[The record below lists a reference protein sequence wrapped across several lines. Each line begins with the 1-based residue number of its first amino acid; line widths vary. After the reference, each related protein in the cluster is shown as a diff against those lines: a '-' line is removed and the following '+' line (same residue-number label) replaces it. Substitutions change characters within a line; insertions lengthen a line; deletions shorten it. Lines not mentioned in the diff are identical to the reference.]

1 MKRMILHKKYTPLLN
16 RMFTPWMFALCMV
29 GVLVNAV
36 LINMVA
42 YFSLPLYL
50 DNVGSVLV
58 CVMGGSLPGMFIG
71 FLTNICNSLSTPMS
85 MYYGILT
92 VWIAWTAYLFSRYG
106 LLRSF
111 WGYVAMAIVFAFIGG
126 SVGAGITWFLYGG
139 SFGDS
144 TTSAVAVWLH
154 AHGLSVFAA
163 QFWASTFI
171 DVPDKLLTVLPIYL
185 FTRFYPKRL
194 YDKFPLS
201 YLYDRSLSEAEAIHA
216 QQPFHIRSHSLNSK
230 ITTILVVVSASIGIV
245 SAGVGIFHYTNQQLE
260 HYRTWAVDT
269 SRLAARTLSGDKIDA
284 FLASG
289 GHADGYTQSRND
301 LRNFF
306 DNVSGVAFV
315 YVYQI
320 QPDGAHVVFDF
331 DTATVPADP
340 IASVIP
346 VDPSLLK
353 YRGDLLAGREI
364 PAVVS
369 HDQYGWL
376 MTAYTPVKDSE
387 GRTTAYVGVDISLDG
402 YVADLLIYSI
412 QTAAMIFG
420 LIIIFAAFSIWF
432 VQRKL
437 VDPIQ
442 TVLGHAQDFQRSDP
456 EEWLDSTAWLARK
469 ELRTG
474 DEIEELY
481 KAVCAAEEEIIN
493 KVRVLRS
500 TQLKL
505 RESKVVAEKN
515 KELAI
520 AVRQA
525 NEANAAKSEF
535 LSRISHDIRTPM
547 NGIIGMTRIA
557 AEQQNPPQTVS
568 CLQKIATS
576 SQFLLGLIN
585 DILDMTKAESGKLEL
600 HLEPYFME
608 DFHAYMDA
616 VIRPLC
622 DGKNQQLNFELQM
635 VPDCIP
641 LMDVLR
647 TNQIYFN
654 LLSNAVKYTPE
665 GGSIYM
671 KICQELIPG
680 HRLRVTTVVGD
691 NGIGISENF
700 QKVLFEPF
708 MQEHRDDISEMRGS
722 GLGLSIVKKIIDAM
736 GGTISVESKSGQGS
750 SFTVILEYD
759 YAEETAVR
767 REKQEKQQVA
777 DISLLAGCH
786 VLLCEDHPLNQEIA
800 RALLEKEKILVEV
813 AENGQ
818 EGLAAFRGSPI
829 GYYDAILM
837 DIRMPILNG
846 YDTTAAIRGLQR
858 PDAGKVPIIAMT
870 ADAFLD
876 DQKKCLDAGMN
887 GHLAK
892 PIDANRMYQTLAT
905 AIVHS
910 RQGV

>member
-1 MKRMILHKKYTPLLN
+1 M
-16 RMFTPWMFALCMV
+16 
-29 GVLVNAV
+29 
-36 LINMVA
+36 
-42 YFSLPLYL
+42 
-50 DNVGSVLV
+50 
-58 CVMGGSLPGMFIG
+58 
-71 FLTNICNSLSTPMS
+71 
-85 MYYGILT
+85 
-92 VWIAWTAYLFSRYG
+92 
-106 LLRSF
+106 
-111 WGYVAMAIVFAFIGG
+111 
-126 SVGAGITWFLYGG
+126 
-139 SFGDS
+139 
-144 TTSAVAVWLH
+144 
-154 AHGLSVFAA
+154 
-163 QFWASTFI
+163 
-171 DVPDKLLTVLPIYL
+171 
-185 FTRFYPKRL
+185 
-194 YDKFPLS
+194 
-201 YLYDRSLSEAEAIHA
+201 
-216 QQPFHIRSHSLNSK
+216 
-230 ITTILVVVSASIGIV
+230 
-245 SAGVGIFHYTNQQLE
+245 
-260 HYRTWAVDT
+260 
-269 SRLAARTLSGDKIDA
+269 
-284 FLASG
+284 
-289 GHADGYTQSRND
+289 
-301 LRNFF
+301 
-306 DNVSGVAFV
+306 
-315 YVYQI
+315 
-320 QPDGAHVVFDF
+320 
-331 DTATVPADP
+331 
-340 IASVIP
+340 
-346 VDPSLLK
+346 
-353 YRGDLLAGREI
+353 
-364 PAVVS
+364 
-369 HDQYGWL
+369 
-376 MTAYTPVKDSE
+376 
-387 GRTTAYVGVDISLDG
+387 
-402 YVADLLIYSI
+402 
-412 QTAAMIFG
+412 
-420 LIIIFAAFSIWF
+420 
-432 VQRKL
+432 
-437 VDPIQ
+437 
-442 TVLGHAQDFQRSDP
+442 LGHAQDFQRSDP